1 MRGLTGFRTTSLT
14 RLEASRQGFNQWK
27 QTASTITAMKYI
39 VVIVSDVVCFWEIKG
54 SFGRGARYQM
64 FFMVPVIFR
73 ASVLVLCKV
82 YHV

>member
-1 MRGLTGFRTTSLT
+1 
-14 RLEASRQGFNQWK
+14 
-27 QTASTITAMKYI
+27 MKYI